1 MGFFENLA
9 GGFAVAL
16 SASNLFYC
24 ALGAILGTAIGV
36 LPGLGPPATIAL
48 LLPVTFRM
56 EPVSAVIMLAGIFYG
71 AMYGGSTTSILL
83 NIPGEAASVITCL
96 DGYKMARNGR
106 AGAALGISALG
117 SFIAGTLAVLGV
129 SIMAPTLAS
138 FALKF
143 GPPEYFCLVFLGL
156 MMAIYLS
163 EESVLKGLMM
173 GVLGLLLGTIGL
185 DPVDGTPRFTLGVSR
200 LTDGIDFVVMVMGL
214 FGLAEILCNLE
225 APENR
230 EVFKT
235 ALKGL
240 LPTRQDW
247 RQCWAPVLRGSVLG
261 FFIGVLPG
269 GGAIISSFAAYAVEK
284 RLSKHPEQF
293 GKGAIEGVAAPEA
306 ANNAASTSSF
316 IPLLTLGIPGNA
328 SIAMIFV
335 ALMIHG
341 IRPGPLL
348 LQEHPNLFWGVIAS
362 MYIGNVLLLGLN
374 LPLIGFWVRMLKVP
388 YRYLAVVVVVV
399 CVIGAY
405 SVNNSAWDVGMMVF
419 FGVMGYLLRKF
430 AFPASPF
437 ILAMILG
444 PMLEKT
450 LQQSLIASG
459 GDFMTFLNRPISA
472 SLLLGRGVPHAD
484 AAGQEDMEETINR
497 QTKGEQY
504 ETQMLIGNHFGS
516 LHPLRTSLLGDGR
529 RGKVAFPAD
538 HDLHRFRP
546 GGRDGHAG
554 AAPLRRDEKDPGRR
568 HAGGQ
573 HGRAPTR
580 SLP

>member
-1 MGFFENLA
+1 MGLFENLA
-9 GGFAVAL
+9 GGFVVAL

-48 LLPVTFRM
+48 LLPVTFKM

-83 NIPGEAASVITCL
+83 NIPGEAASVVTCL
-96 DGYKMARNGR
+96 DGYQMARNGN
-106 AGAALGISALG
+106 AGKALGISAIG
-117 SFIAGTLAVLGV
+117 SFIAGTLSVLGV

-143 GPPEYFCLVFLGL
+143 GPPEYCCLVFLGL

-173 GVLGLLLGTIGL
+173 GALGLLLGTVGL
-185 DPVDGTPRFTLGVSR
+185 DPVDGIPRFTMGFDRLMDGV
-200 LTDGIDFVVMVMGL
+200 DFVVMAMGL
-214 FGLAEILCNLE
+214 FGIAEILCNLE
-225 APENR
+225 ASEKR

-235 ALKGL
+235 SLKGL
-240 LPTRQDW
+240 LPSLQDW
-247 RQCWAPVLRGSVLG
+247 RQCWASVLRGSFFG

-269 GGAIISSFAAYAVEK
+269 GGAIISSFASYAVEK
-284 RLSKHPEQF
+284 RLSKHPERF

-348 LQEHPNLFWGVIAS
+348 LQEHPDLFWGVIAS
-362 MYIGNVLLLGLN
+362 MYIGNALLLALN
-374 LPLIGFWVRMLKVP
+374 LPLINFWVRMLKVP

-419 FGVMGYLLRKF
+419 FGVLGYLLRKF
-430 AFPASPF
+430 AFPAAPF

-472 SLLLGRGVPHAD
+472 ALLL
-484 AAGQEDMEETINR
+484 AAALL
-497 QTKGEQY
+497 
-504 ETQMLIGNHFGS
+504 MLT
-516 LHPLRTSLLGDGR
+516 PLA
-529 RGKVAFPAD
+529 KQIW
-538 HDLHRFRP
+538 
-546 GGRDGHAG
+546 
-554 AAPLRRDEKDPGRR
+554 KK
-568 HAGGQ
+568 Q
-573 HGRAPTR
+573 KK
-580 SLP
+580 